1 VLMQLKKKKKKK
13 VHECRFELHLKSLT
27 HGFTFNI
34 ETLLPSRA
42 DHLKILGGSTSGAL
56 GTSLVLYREDCT
68 LTDTVNVEYIAPCTP
83 SECGYCLSCLR
94 EGLYAVATEW

>member
-1 VLMQLKKKKKKK
+1 MKRRKKA
-13 VHECRFELHLKSLT
+13 HECRFELHLKSLT

-42 DHLKILGGSTSGAL
+42 YRLKILGASTSGAL
-56 GTSLVLYREDCT
+56 GTSLGLYREGCT
-68 LTDTVNVEYIAPCTP
+68 LTDTVDVEYIVPCTP

-94 EGLYAVATEW
+94 EGVYAVAAEW